1 MSWKTIR
8 ERVNLFLYDTKSTV
22 LKTGR
27 VLNLLISL
35 FSVGVVIYYYGFDH
49 QAAEQTRLLMI
60 LKASFAFYVLHYLVR
75 LLYDFKPIEF
85 LKNTWF
91 EGLMMLLLVVEA
103 IAYNFFGSLLLEALF
118 QRLGFDSF
126 TDLSTI
132 FIQLYFFSIVVIELR
147 LLGPILPKFKLHPAV
162 IFIISFLVIIFSGTG
177 LLMLPEMTV
186 SQGSMDFIDA
196 LFTSASATCVT
207 GLMVEDTPNFFSF
220 KGHVV
225 LLILIK
231 LGGLNIIAFGSF
243 LALASKFGI
252 SVKHHDS
259 IEDFVNKGSSISARG
274 MLSKVILW
282 SIGIELIGML
292 MMQVFWDNAIP
303 FESNGDKWF
312 NSLFHSVSAFNN
324 AGISLFSGGM
334 GDPLVAKNYY
344 IHWVI
349 TILVFFGA
357 LGMMAIFNLFDP
369 KELRARMKEPWRR
382 ITFSTK
388 IALYYSIGL
397 VLIGSILYYWL
408 EYDATLEGQNT
419 FGKVTTAVFQSV
431 TRTSGFNTVDIGSIG
446 VPMLFVLVVL
456 MFIGSSSSST
466 GGGIKTS
473 TLAIINANVLAT
485 IRGKSQT
492 QLWKRSISSVLVARA
507 FSVLMFFIIGNLLG
521 VFLLSITESH
531 ILAMENRNILDL
543 LFEQVSAMG
552 TVGLSTGITSNL
564 SDAGKII
571 IAVSMM
577 IGRVGTLTVAFAF
590 TGQLISKNYKYPE
603 GHTMVG

>member
-1 MSWKTIR
+1 M
-8 ERVNLFLYDTKSTV
+8 
-22 LKTGR
+22 
-27 VLNLLISL
+27 
-35 FSVGVVIYYYGFDH
+35 
-49 QAAEQTRLLMI
+49 
-60 LKASFAFYVLHYLVR
+60 
-75 LLYDFKPIEF
+75 
-85 LKNTWF
+85 
-91 EGLMMLLLVVEA
+91 
-103 IAYNFFGSLLLEALF
+103 
-118 QRLGFDSF
+118 
-126 TDLSTI
+126 
-132 FIQLYFFSIVVIELR
+132 
-147 LLGPILPKFKLHPAV
+147 HPSV

-186 SQGSMDFIDA
+186 PQGSMDFIDA

-207 GLMVEDTPNFFSF
+207 GLMIEDTPNFFSF

-225 LLILIK
+225 LLVLIK

-243 LALASKFGI
+243 LALASKFGV

-274 MLSKVILW
+274 MLTKVILW
-282 SIGIELIGML
+282 STGIELIGMV
-292 MMQVFWDNAIP
+292 MMQVFWDGAIP
-303 FESNGDKWF
+303 FQSNGDKWF

-334 GDPLVAKNYY
+334 GDPLVEYNYY

-397 VLIGSILYYWL
+397 VLVGSLLYYWL
-408 EYDATLEGQNT
+408 EYNGTLDGHNT

-446 VPMLFVLVVL
+446 VPMLFVLVIL

-485 IRGKSQT
+485 IRGKNQT

-507 FSVLMFFIIGNLLG
+507 FSVLMFFIVGNLIG
-521 VFLLSITESH
+521 VFLLCIT
-531 ILAMENRNILDL
+531 
-543 LFEQVSAMG
+543 
-552 TVGLSTGITSNL
+552 
-564 SDAGKII
+564 
-571 IAVSMM
+571 
-577 IGRVGTLTVAFAF
+577 
-590 TGQLISKNYKYPE
+590 
-603 GHTMVG
+603 